1 MKQDKKY
8 PNHWT
13 SDEGKIIV
21 KKELQEGEEQIKT
34 TSIWIGSSDSIDNY
48 KEVEDTEEQKD
59 AGKSVRLRKLP
70 ATT

>member
-48 KEVEDTEEQKD
+48 KEVEDTEE
-59 AGKSVRLRKLP
+59 
-70 ATT
+70 